1 MHDASDIA
9 HIIQLAVAPV
19 FLLAGIGTF
28 MNVITARLGRV
39 VDRAR
44 HLEEVITSMAAT
56 GREDNIF
63 MELGVLDRRMVFAQ
77 RAIYFCTISALL
89 VCMVVA
95 TLFVGTLVEYN
106 VAAFVAILFIAAM
119 LFLVGGLTYFLRE
132 IAIATRML
140 RVRTDL
146 TSAKKA

>member
-44 HLEEVITSMAAT
+44 YLEEVLTKLPEET
-56 GREDNIF
+56 REKY
-63 MELGVLDRRMVFAQ
+63 MVTQLGVLDRRMVFAQ

-89 VCMVVA
+89 VCVVVA
-95 TLFVGTLVEYN
+95 TLFIGTLVEKN
-106 VAAFVAILFIAAM
+106 VAAFVAVLFIAAM
-119 LFLVGGLTYFLRE
+119 LSLVGGLAHFLAE
-132 IAIATRML
+132 ITIATRML

-146 TSAKKA
+146 APTKNP

>member
-44 HLEEVITSMAAT
+44 HLEEVITSMAETA
-56 GREDNIF
+56 REDNIF

-95 TLFVGTLVEYN
+95 TLFVGTLIEYN

-119 LFLVGGLTYFLRE
+119 LSLVGGLTYFLSE

-146 TSAKKA
+146 TSSKKP